1 MTAVPAAGALKHRA
15 PKGAHV
21 RCVQNQFAHIRHR
34 ATCAVSCFPHR
45 HCLSRQHRSP
55 AGQPVRGLWAR
66 SRDRPRL
73 THGADA
79 SPYCFSNLPKSLLF
93 LFLLPGQGGGHL
105 LVGQLPQPL
114 IAPLVSANSPTSPLC
129 SKNDF
134 SESQCSSSHDSPASS
149 FRRFLLISSLSC
161 LVYLGRSGA
170 AFQT

>member
-1 MTAVPAAGALKHRA
+1 MCKTSLLTFGIGQR
-15 PKGAHV
+15 
-21 RCVQNQFAHIRHR
+21 VQ
-34 ATCAVSCFPHR
+34 
-45 HCLSRQHRSP
+45 SP
-55 AGQPVRGLWAR
+55 AFPTDTACPASTAALLGSLSVGLWET
-66 SRDRPRL
+66 SRDCPRL
-73 THGADA
+73 THGADV
-79 SPYCFSNLPKSLLF
+79 SSYCFSHLPKSLLF